1 MGRFRHVEENHTQ
14 RCAAVRAGR
23 PNRPKATC
31 RSQRTVRRWPH
42 LLICREPSAGL
53 VTMQTVVQVQ
63 ATRFAEMFARFLIA
77 AAFVLVCSASTI
89 EAMPFQSD
97 QSFNILVLS
106 IADKCGIGSYRDAN
120 GVCRR
125 KYLFG
130 RTRNSFTVHAVA

>member
-1 MGRFRHVEENHTQ
+1 M
-14 RCAAVRAGR
+14 
-23 PNRPKATC
+23 
-31 RSQRTVRRWPH
+31 
-42 LLICREPSAGL
+42 
-53 VTMQTVVQVQ
+53 TMQTVVQVQ

-77 AAFVLVCSASTI
+77 AAFVLVCSASTV

-97 QSFNILVLS
+97 QSFDILVLS

-130 RTRNSFTVHAVA
+130 RTPRKQFYGSCGGVNAHRVCNFIGQCWMVCD